1 MTITKENFKKDMESL
16 IAEDKQDLSVSNN
29 LILSS
34 ITLLSV
40 VLVVYGQLTLSNII
54 VKILLITSI
63 ICSLRAVNILQDLY
77 NTQSKYNSFY
87 LKLEKEIMEEKG
99 DWSQI
104 ENLSNRI
111 WNKKQIIASYSRSYW
126 RISKINLYII
136 GILMI
141 FNTIIKGVK

>member
-1 MTITKENFKKDMESL
+1 M
-16 IAEDKQDLSVSNN
+16 
-29 LILSS
+29 
-34 ITLLSV
+34 
-40 VLVVYGQLTLSNII
+40 
-54 VKILLITSI
+54 
-63 ICSLRAVNILQDLY
+63 NILQDLY